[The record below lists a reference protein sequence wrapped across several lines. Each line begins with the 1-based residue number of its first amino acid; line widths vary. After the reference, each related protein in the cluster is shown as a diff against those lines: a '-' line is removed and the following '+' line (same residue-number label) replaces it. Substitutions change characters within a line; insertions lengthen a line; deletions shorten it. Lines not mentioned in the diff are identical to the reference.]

1 MAQGKVV
8 SVGFR
13 RYDVLNITATG
24 DFPVEPAVF
33 QIDRVESV
41 MIFSDVA
48 VKVRFGNV
56 TNGEITIPANHH
68 VPFPLKVKQVWVRAA
83 SGGGP
88 ATVEI
93 VGFQE

>member
-13 RYDVLNITATG
+13 RYEVLNITAT
-24 DFPVEPAVF
+24 DTFPTEPAVF
-33 QIDRVESV
+33 QAERIESV

-48 VKVRFGNV
+48 VKVKFGSV
-56 TNGEITIPANHH
+56 TNGEITIPANYY
-68 VPFPLKVKQVWVRAA
+68 VPFPIKAKQVWVKVA
-83 SGGGP
+83 SGAGP

-93 VGFQE
+93 IGFQE